1 MGVEIIVSRHFQK
14 EAKRLLKKYPSLKQ
28 ELERLQSE
36 LMSNPTTGTPLG
48 ESCYKIRIAIQSKGK
63 GKSGGAR
70 VITHVLIALQIPDKQ
85 TVYLLTIYDKS
96 ELDSIHDRDVKVLIR
111 EAKDENSD

>member
-1 MGVEIIVSRHFQK
+1 MNVEIIVSRHFQK

-48 ESCYKIRIAIQSKGK
+48 QSCYKIRIAIQSKGK

-70 VITHVLIALQIPDKQ
+70 VITHVIIAVQPANAQ
-85 TVYLLTIYDKS
+85 RVYLLTIYDKS
-96 ELDSIHDRDVKVLIR
+96 EMDAISAQDIKNLIKEVL
-111 EAKDENSD
+111 S